1 MEILNDLK
9 EIKNSCIGL
18 GFFDGLHLGHR
29 ELLSVLVKKAQNT
42 NSKSV
47 VISFKNSPAE
57 KFFSDVKYINLRGE
71 RENLINQ
78 MGVDYLIE
86 LDFDD
91 NLVNITAENYLKNVL
106 VKYFSPKLIISGFN
120 HTFGKN
126 KQGNSEFLKNNQSN
140 YGYKYIQIEPVKFN
154 DEIVS
159 STYIKELLTKGNI
172 SKANL
177 MLATPFTI
185 SGVVEKGNQIGRQ
198 ISFPTANISYPKEKV
213 IIPYGVYS
221 VNVKYNFKTYK
232 GMLNFGIKPTI
243 NRLDKKPVAEVHI
256 LGFNEDIYDEFIEIE
271 ILNKIRDEQKFSSL
285 DELKKQIKKDIQAC

>member
-243 NRLDKKPVAEVHI
+243 NRVHI